1 MRIMLTTA
9 ALALLAGLTL
19 AGQPVFAGGHYPHY
33 GSYPHAR
40 HRGVAS
46 PEALARWY
54 ADRAHHQTVRAARL
68 GCGYSGPRWRINW
81 NGHYRWAFDQRPGK
95 LRREVERRAR
105 GLTQCRRQ
113 ISHHRRHWRHDWP

>member
-81 NGHYRWAFDQRPGK
+81 NGHYRWAFTNPTISNASFSLSLGACGK
-95 LRREVERRAR
+95 ASS
-105 GLTQCRRQ
+105 RQ
-113 ISHHRRHWRHDWP
+113 V